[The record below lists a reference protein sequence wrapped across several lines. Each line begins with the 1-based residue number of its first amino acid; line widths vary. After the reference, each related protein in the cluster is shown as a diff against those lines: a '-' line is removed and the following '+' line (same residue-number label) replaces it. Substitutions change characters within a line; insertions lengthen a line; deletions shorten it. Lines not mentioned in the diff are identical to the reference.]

1 MWTKDDRRD
10 CMVGVFPSNYPTGTI
25 KCDVYEFEC
34 PSCQVIVDAVFH
46 DNVCQ

>member
-1 MWTKDDRRD
+1 MWTKDGRRD
-10 CMVGVFPSNYPTGTI
+10 RMAGVFLSYCTTDTI

-34 PSCQVIVDAVFH
+34 PSCQAIVDAVFH